1 MLNIIKSIKSNL
13 RASATVNSSLIKL
26 RSIISDEYQLE
37 AEMMEAFLV
46 LNTQDKVLAKALDQA
61 IHSAEETEIHQVIA
75 ALSYA
80 IPMYGIETQVGAYY
94 TDKCKIALASI
105 IVKEYHTV
113 CGAREDQKI
122 RTINGRKVATDLHYL
137 QARDYKAVEKNMLNG
152 VHFTSGEMPTKHIK
166 TKPGAPRLKVCKK
179 LKEVAK
185 AVSSM
190 KLRVVSDIN
199 QAQLLD
205 VLLAGDDYLEALA
218 GNGSEHRIAM
228 RARFSRYVEL
238 TAIIHAR
245 SQLDGMYLSVNF
257 CYRNRMYYDVS
268 LQTLNPQSKI
278 GKYMLEAFDAR
289 TLTELDYKNLAFA
302 AASSVARCK
311 LEDGVAT
318 FEANELAISIKLL
331 GESDVLTRTY
341 NKRLL
346 KAINDYKKGIES
358 RFLLLLDY
366 TTGGLIHFSSGYTQE
381 KQAMTLANI
390 LASEPMQD
398 THQTM
403 LEKIADIT
411 GQTMS
416 RKDAKVIN
424 QSILAGASAESA
436 TKKFNE
442 HFGEELLTVAQL
454 NTIGTA
460 VYGQTYKAFNQY
472 NTWGKNLLD
481 NDNSSLMFTMSDGVK
496 CMSSAYIQG
505 QEVKVYVPTTQGMKQ
520 MTIHRNMPLLID
532 NKSGTPL
539 LVGAVAQ
546 AKVSG
551 FLANTTHAVDGKAIR
566 KIVLAMAKINAVGIF
581 IHDNIGTSGEAQETV
596 REAAKADI
604 QENFD
609 DQVFLD
615 IQHQVTN
622 NRVGSLITVRDYS
635 VCDMEVL
642 ELSNSFL
649 QA

>member
-1 MLNIIKSIKSNL
+1 ML
-13 RASATVNSSLIKL
+13 
-26 RSIISDEYQLE
+26 
-37 AEMMEAFLV
+37 EAFLV
-46 LNTQDKVLAKALDQA
+46 LDTQDKTLAKALDNA
-61 IHSAEETEIHQVIA
+61 INGAEETEIHQVVA
-75 ALSYA
+75 ALSYV
-80 IPMYGIETQVGAYY
+80 IPMYGIETKVGAYY

-113 CGAREDQKI
+113 VGAREDQKI

-137 QARDYKAVEKNMLNG
+137 QAKDYKAVEKNMLDG
-152 VHFTSGEMPTKHIK
+152 IHFEPGQMPTKYIK
-166 TKPGAPRLKVCKK
+166 TKPGAPRLKVCKQ
-179 LKEVAK
+179 LKKVAK

-199 QAQLLD
+199 RDQLLD

-228 RARFSRYVEL
+228 KARFTRYTEL
-238 TAIIHAR
+238 TEMVQAR
-245 SQLDGMYLSVNF
+245 SMLDGMYLSVNF

-268 LQTLNPQSKI
+268 LQTLNPQSKV
-278 GKYMLEAFDAR
+278 GKYMYEAYKAR
-289 TLTELDYKNLAFA
+289 KLNDLDYKNLAFA
-302 AASSVARCK
+302 AASAVSRCK
-311 LEDGVAT
+311 LEDGIAI
-318 FEANELAISIKLL
+318 FEENEASIRKTLL
-331 GESDVLTRTY
+331 SEVDFLELTY
-341 NKRLL
+341 NKRLVQ
-346 KAINDYKKGIES
+346 AIDDYRTGVKS

-381 KQAMTLANI
+381 KQSMTLANI
-390 LASEPMQD
+390 LASEDMQD

-403 LEKIADIT
+403 LESIAKVT
-411 GQTMS
+411 GQTMT

-442 HFGEELLTVAQL
+442 HFGQELLTVEEL

-460 VYGQTYKAFNQY
+460 VYGQTYKAFNSY
-472 NTWGKNLLD
+472 NTWGRNLLD

-505 QEVKVYVPTTQGMKQ
+505 QEVKVYVPTTSGMKQ

-539 LVGAVAQ
+539 LVGEFAK

-566 KIVLAMAKINAVGIF
+566 KIVLAMAEVGDVGIF
-581 IHDNIGTSGEAQETV
+581 IHDNIGCSGDAQETV
-596 REAAKADI
+596 REVAKADI

-609 DQVFLD
+609 NQVFLD

-622 NRVGSLITVRDYS
+622 NRTGSLITVRDYS
-635 VCDMEVL
+635 VRDMEVL
-642 ELSNSFL
+642 ELSDSFL